1 MWYQG
6 SGVKMAYCTNAE
18 LTNLTGTELSTTIQ
32 DAIIAEADRQIDARL
47 ALYGVSGSGNVC
59 KSASLQLSMAG
70 VLRRHQM
77 DGTQPDSLNLGGIS
91 LSLNVDAAIRS
102 CEEKAYSLIDDYA
115 KNAMKNRAWMNMV
128 RKVNR

>member
-1 MWYQG
+1 
-6 SGVKMAYCTNAE
+6 MAYCTNAE
-18 LTNLTGTELSTTIQ
+18 LTALTGTELSTTIQ

-59 KSASLQLSMAG
+59 KSASLQLSTAG

-77 DGTQPDSLNLGGIS
+77 DGTQPNSLNLGGVS
-91 LSLNVDAAIRS
+91 LSVDVESAIRS
-102 CEEKAYSLIDDYA
+102 CEEKAFSLIDDFA
-115 KNAMKNRAWMNMV
+115 KNSLKARAWMNMV

>member
-1 MWYQG
+1 
-6 SGVKMAYCTNAE
+6 MAYCTNVE
-18 LTNLTGTELSTTIQ
+18 LTALTGTELSTTIQ

-59 KSASLQLSMAG
+59 KSASLQLSTAG

-77 DGTQPDSLNLGGIS
+77 DGTQPNSLNLGGVS
-91 LSLNVDAAIRS
+91 LSVDVESAIRS
-102 CEEKAYSLIDDYA
+102 CEEKAFTLIDDFI
-115 KNAMKNRAWMNMV
+115 KNSLKARAWMNMV